1 MTTKKQHVSQFLE
14 APFVRMHSHVIG
26 ELKNLIGQKAN
37 PSTIFFFQFP
47 QQTIWQ
53 FFTSQIEQLPWELL
67 KGGNYLREETI
78 RGNTVSI
85 LLNIQ
90 NRNFDIFQN

>member
-37 PSTIFFFQFP
+37 PSTIFFFSFRSRQYGNF
-47 QQTIWQ
+47 
-53 FFTSQIEQLPWELL
+53 LL
-67 KGGNYLREETI
+67 HRLNSCRGNY
-78 RGNTVSI
+78 
-85 LLNIQ
+85 
-90 NRNFDIFQN
+90 

>member
-37 PSTIFFFQFP
+37 PSTIFFSVSAADNMAIFYFIDWIVAVG
-47 QQTIWQ
+47 TIEGGKL
-53 FFTSQIEQLPWELL
+53 F
-67 KGGNYLREETI
+67 KGGNYSRKYSKYIT
-78 RGNTVSI
+78 
-85 LLNIQ
+85 
-90 NRNFDIFQN
+90 